1 MDKKND
7 HDEPALAQKL
17 EESGRGLG
25 LLSLIVGLAAG
36 GSVYGIGEHWIEQ
49 NNEPALAVTVL
60 QVITSFAAGWLLL
73 AERRDFLRPI
83 IPAAMISLVLAGPTY
98 WLTSHMNGGV
108 TELSGFPLFFWF
120 GVAGPLAAFLL
131 AALAKASLDSGAP
144 PKYTSL
150 FFHGLTLPLI
160 AVGAEIFAGLALVL
174 LYAWAMLLK
183 SMGVDFFQQFF
194 DQAYFTM
201 PFLGAIGGLAIA
213 MIRGQQAVL
222 GALRFIALLLA
233 RILMPIMALCSLT
246 FIAVLAIK
254 GAGPIF
260 DKPYPGGMMLGLAFA
275 GMLVFNGVYQN
286 GEGGAPPL
294 WLRLATLITIAA
306 FPVYAGLAAY
316 AFWIRIGEYGLT
328 PPRIAGLAMNTLAF
342 AYSIVCLAGLLS
354 ELNWRAKRWMPLV
367 APFNTLMAV
376 VWVVVLVA
384 VSSPLINVWALS
396 AKSQEARLMSGAAD
410 ADEFDFG
417 YLRFE
422 LGEYGAAALDR
433 LEAASGHPQAA
444 QIRTGVKRARDAT
457 SYWEYQH
464 PEYAV
469 TQPVEAPENNG
480 EDSASA
486 DSADGPM
493 ALEFNP
499 ADAPESDAESTGA
512 EPLADN
518 E

>member
-1 MDKKND
+1 MNKKRE
-7 HDEPALAQKL
+7 HDEPQLAQKL

-25 LLSLIVGLAAG
+25 LLSLVVGLAAG
-36 GSVYGIGEHWIEQ
+36 GAVYGIGEHWIEH
-49 NNEPALAVTVL
+49 NKEPALAVTVL
-60 QVITSFAAGWLLL
+60 QIITSFAAGWLLL

-83 IPAAMISLVLAGPTY
+83 IPAAIISLVLAGPTY
-98 WLTSHMNGGV
+98 WLAAHMNGDV
-108 TELSGFPLFFWF
+108 NELTETPLFFWF
-120 GVAGPLAAFLL
+120 GVAAPLSAFLMT
-131 AALAKASLDSGAP
+131 ALTKASLDSGAP

-160 AVGAEIFAGLALVL
+160 AAGAEIFAGLALIL
-174 LYAWAMLLK
+174 LYAWAALLK
-183 SMGVDFFQQFF
+183 SMGVDFFQQLF
-194 DQAYFTM
+194 DKAYFTL

-233 RILMPIMALCSLT
+233 RILMPIMALFSLT
-246 FIAVLAIK
+246 FIAVLAVN
-254 GAGPIF
+254 GAEPIF
-260 DKPYPGGMMLGLAFA
+260 DKPYPGGMMLGLAFV

-286 GEGGAPPL
+286 GEGGAPPM
-294 WLRLATLITIAA
+294 WLRFATLITIAA

-328 PPRIAGLAMNTLAF
+328 PPRIAGLAMNMLAF
-342 AYSIVCLAGLLS
+342 AYSIVCVAGLLT
-354 ELNWRAKRWMPLV
+354 ELNWRAERWMPLV

-376 VWVVVLVA
+376 VWVIVLIA
-384 VSSPLINVWALS
+384 VSSPLVNVWALS

-410 ADEFDFG
+410 ADDFDFG

-433 LEAASGHPQAA
+433 MEAASGHPQAA
-444 QIRTGVKRARDAT
+444 KIRAGVKRARDAM

-464 PEYAV
+464 PEFAV
-469 TQPVEAPENNG
+469 TQPEIALPEDG
-480 EDSASA
+480 KDAA
-486 DSADGPM
+486 AADGPM

-499 ADAPESDAESTGA
+499 ADAPESDGEAAPEI
-512 EPLADN
+512 E
-518 E
+518 